1 MDIFGKKEDALIINL
16 EKISKSY
23 ISDISQKIVNNVVDG
38 NADPMQEYIK
48 AKGLSELSAQIMDG
62 LKDEAIREA
71 EKYADGDKILGCK
84 FQVKNTPTTYDFSHD
99 DEWRILNQEIENL
112 KARQKQREKKMFDAM
127 KYVELTDEYGELI
140 PAAEI
145 KKQGGQTIAITIPS

>member
-112 KARQKQREKKMFDAM
+112 KARQKQREKKMLDAM

>member
-99 DEWRILNQEIENL
+99 DEWSSLERQIQLL
-112 KARQKQREKKMFDAM
+112 KDEQKKREKKMLDAM
-127 KYVELTDEYGELI
+127 KYAELTDENGEVI
-140 PAAEI
+140 PPAEI
-145 KKQGGQTIAITIPS
+145 KKQGGQTLAITIPV

>member
-1 MDIFGKKEDALIINL
+1 MNIFSKKEEGIVINL
-16 EKISKSY
+16 ETITKSY
-23 ISDISQKIVNNVVDG
+23 LSDVSQRIIGNVMDG

-48 AKGLSELSAQIMDG
+48 AKGLSELSNQIMDG

-71 EKYADGDKILGCK
+71 EKYPDGDKILGCK
-84 FQVKNTPTTYDFSHD
+84 FQVKSTPTTYDFSHD